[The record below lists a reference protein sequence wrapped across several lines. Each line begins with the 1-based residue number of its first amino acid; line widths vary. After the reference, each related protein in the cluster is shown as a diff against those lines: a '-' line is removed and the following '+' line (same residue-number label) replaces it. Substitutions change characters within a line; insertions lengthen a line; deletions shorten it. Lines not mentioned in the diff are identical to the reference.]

1 MHKSMEELRK
11 KLEKALEELVKKP
24 DLSAG
29 TLDAIHKVTDTLKNL
44 DKIEMLEE
52 ERGYS
57 QDGNWQAMGG
67 YENRNSYEGGNSGA
81 GRRGSTYV
89 HGHYRRRNSRDG
101 GNSYGGN
108 SYGDNSMRNYSRD
121 GGNSYGDG
129 KQMLMEQFE
138 EMLDTTNDPK
148 TKEAIMR
155 CMREIEQ

>member
-44 DKIEMLEE
+44 DKIEMFEA

-57 QDGNWQAMGG
+57 QEGSYDGGM
-67 YENRNSYEGGNSGA
+67 SGA

-89 HGHYRRRNSRDG
+89 HGYYRRGNSRDG
-101 GNSYGGN
+101 GKSYGNESSYGG
-108 SYGDNSMRNYSRD
+108 GNSMRNYSRD
-121 GGNSYGDG
+121 GGNSYGEG

>member
-44 DKIEMLEE
+44 DKIEMLESE
-52 ERGYS
+52 GGYS
-57 QDGNWQAMGG
+57 QGGDWMGG

-89 HGHYRRRNSRDG
+89 HGYYRRGNSRDG
-101 GNSYGGN
+101 GNSYAGGSSYGN
-108 SYGDNSMRNYSRD
+108 SYGGNSMRGYSRD
-121 GGNSYGDG
+121 DG
-129 KQMLMEQFE
+129 KEMLKEQFE
-138 EMLDTTNDPK
+138 EMLETTDDPK

>member
-52 ERGYS
+52 EKGYS
-57 QDGNWQAMGG
+57 QEGSYDGNM
-67 YENRNSYEGGNSGA
+67 SGA

-89 HGHYRRRNSRDG
+89 HGYYRRGNSRGNGSYGNDG
-101 GNSYGGN
+101 SYGSGNSYGG
-108 SYGDNSMRNYSRD
+108 GGSMRGYSRD

-129 KQMLMEQFE
+129 KEMLMSQFE
-138 EMLDTTNDPK
+138 EMLNTTDDPK